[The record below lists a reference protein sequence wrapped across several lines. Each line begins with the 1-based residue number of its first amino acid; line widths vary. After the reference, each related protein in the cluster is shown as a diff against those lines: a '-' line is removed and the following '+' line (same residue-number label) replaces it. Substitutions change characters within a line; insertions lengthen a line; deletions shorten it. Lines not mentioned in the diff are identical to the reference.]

1 MSKTQTNIYAMGK
14 QDYFSKKVVEWLLNA
29 TGFQC

>member
-14 QDYFSKKVVEWLLNA
+14 QDYFSKKVVE
-29 TGFQC
+29 